1 MAQLWRFMSTRPNFA
16 ASSRNTLS
24 GHGLPNCTG
33 EATAGNPMGLLH
45 HRYYSKA
52 AEPEPWRPPPYREIQ
67 KQIGMILREQY
78 APPKELPH
86 QLLALVIEADKQKH
100 N

>member
-1 MAQLWRFMSTRPNFA
+1 
-16 ASSRNTLS
+16 
-24 GHGLPNCTG
+24 
-33 EATAGNPMGLLH
+33 MGLLNR
-45 HRYYSKA
+45 RYYSKA
-52 AEPEPWRPPPYREIQ
+52 AEPGPWRPSPYREIQ
-67 KQIGMILREQY
+67 KRIGIILREHY